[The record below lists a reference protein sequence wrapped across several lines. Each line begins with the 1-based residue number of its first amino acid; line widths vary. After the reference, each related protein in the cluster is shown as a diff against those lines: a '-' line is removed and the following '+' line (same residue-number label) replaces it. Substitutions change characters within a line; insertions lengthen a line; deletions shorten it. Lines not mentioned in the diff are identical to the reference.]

1 MAQFNQKVVLEPAYV
16 LHQRPYRDTSLLLE
30 VFSSNHG
37 RLGLVARGV
46 RAKGGQRRALL
57 QPFTPLSLSWSG
69 RGELATLTDAEADP
83 AAHRLVGQVLLSGFY
98 LNELLLHLL
107 HRHDPHPELFAHYRY
122 TLQQL
127 SRVSG
132 ADHERRLQVSL
143 RLFEKQLLQ
152 EIGYGLVLDYEVEQ
166 GEAIDPQGL
175 YRFVLGQGPVAAR
188 AGAEPGALLFPG
200 SSLLALAAHRLD
212 QPRVLK
218 DAKRLT
224 RLVLDHYLAGRKLH
238 SRQLL
243 LDLQRGAE
251 AAALNKS

>member
-1 MAQFNQKVVLEPAYV
+1 MVNKILLEPAYV

-30 VFSSNHG
+30 VFSPEYG

-46 RAKGGQRRALL
+46 KGKNNQRRALL
-57 QPFTPLSLSWSG
+57 QPFIPLTLSWSG
-69 RGELATLTDAEADP
+69 RGELGTLTDVEADGSP
-83 AAHRLVGQVLLSGFY
+83 HALTGPVLLSGFY

-127 SRVSG
+127 G
-132 ADHERRLQVSL
+132 GITNPHEQARQLQVAL

-152 EIGYGLVLDYEVEQ
+152 EIGYGLVLEHEVEQ
-166 GEAIDPQGL
+166 GEAIEPETM
-175 YRFVLGQGPVAAR
+175 YRFVLGQGPM
-188 AGAEPGALLFPG
+188 AEPAAMPSPQLFKG
-200 SSLLALAAHRLD
+200 SSLLALAAQRLD
-212 QPRVLK
+212 DAQALR

-243 LDLQRGAE
+243 QEMQRGTE
-251 AAALNKS
+251 AAALNKD